1 MCLWDGWNST
11 LSKLELVFHGI
22 GHERLKQKV
31 EALCDSSFVRNISQT
46 CWATNALGSLWMA
59 ILFRGMILENIFTF
73 PGKKIHV
80 PWKKY
85 LQLLEKKFR
94 LLWPCGPLVLW
105 LFGPLVL
112 WSSGPV
118 VLWSC
123 GPLVLW
129 SSGPLVL
136 WLLVLWSSGPVVLWC
151 CRPLVLWSSGPVVL
165 WSCGPLVLWFCGCVV
180 LWSSGP
186 KNSTNCESRSMF
198 CECIPPNPPPARF
211 RLNA

>member
-1 MCLWDGWNST
+1 
-11 LSKLELVFHGI
+11 
-22 GHERLKQKV
+22 
-31 EALCDSSFVRNISQT
+31 
-46 CWATNALGSLWMA
+46 
-59 ILFRGMILENIFTF
+59 MILEKKITF
-73 PGKKIHV
+73 PGKKNHV

-85 LQLLEKKFR
+85 LQPLEKKFR

-112 WSSGPV
+112 WSSGCL

-136 WLLVLWSSGPVVLWC
+136 WSSG
-151 CRPLVLWSSGPVVL
+151 PLVLWSSGPVVL
-165 WSCGPLVLWFCGCVV
+165 WSCGRVV

-186 KNSTNCESRSMF
+186 KNSMNCENHVACFANASGGEALRL
-198 CECIPPNPPPARF
+198 PPNPPPARF